1 MKFYDCQVAPN
12 PRRARIFIKEKG
24 LDIPTEEIDIL
35 GGENLSGEYRTINP
49 TGLVPALALDDGR
62 IICEV
67 PAICRYLET
76 LYPDPNLM
84 GEDAYETAQVEQW
97 ERFGELSGMQSVGEF
112 FRNQLPAFAA
122 RGLPGMSEV
131 KAIPALVERGKQRVD
146 AYFDQLEK
154 RLADSE
160 FVAGKRFTLADITNM
175 CAVDFAAR
183 VELPIPPGN
192 ENTKRWY
199 ETCHSRPSAAA

>member
-1 MKFYDCQVAPN
+1 MKFYDCQMAPN

-24 LDIPTEEIDIL
+24 LDIPTQNIDIMA
-35 GGENLSGEYRTINP
+35 GENLKDDYRTINP

-76 LYPDPNLM
+76 QHPEPNLM
-84 GEDAYETAQVEQW
+84 GTDAFETALVEQW
-97 ERFGELSGMQSVGEF
+97 ERFGEMSGMQSVGEF

-122 RGLPGMSEV
+122 RGLPGMTDV
-131 KAIPALVERGKQRVD
+131 DAIPALVNRGKQRVD
-146 AYFDQLEK
+146 AYFGQLEK
-154 RLADSE
+154 RLAESE
-160 FVAGKRFTLADITNM
+160 FLAGERCTLADITNM

-183 VELPIPPGN
+183 VELPIPTEN
-192 ENTKRWY
+192 VNTKRWY
-199 ETCHSRPSAAA
+199 EACRSRPSASV